1 MEREVGEGE
10 SAGAEWIPGSRQT
23 EDGVVPSG
31 RGPPEEG
38 PVKEK
43 NTASILGRRGS
54 RWEGLQTREP
64 GASRTS
70 QTPGSGASRTFWKG

>member
-1 MEREVGEGE
+1 MEEEVREGE
-10 SAGAEWIPGSRQT
+10 SAGAEWSPGSRQM

-38 PVKEK
+38 PIREK

-54 RWEGLQTREP
+54 RWEGLQMRAW
-64 GASRTS
+64 G
-70 QTPGSGASRTFWKG
+70 F